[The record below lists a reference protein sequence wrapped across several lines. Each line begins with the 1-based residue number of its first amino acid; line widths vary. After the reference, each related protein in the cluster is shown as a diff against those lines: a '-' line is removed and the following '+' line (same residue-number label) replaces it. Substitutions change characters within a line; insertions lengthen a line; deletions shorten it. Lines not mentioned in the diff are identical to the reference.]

1 MNEAGSLE
9 EAVSRLE
16 DKYGGEHVVV
26 EPNLKSEQAVYPD
39 IAVFRDSDH
48 TKPFLLVEWSSLR
61 TSHRAEQDLSEISE
75 AVAGTEAPY
84 GALLSPRVQFIFSGT
99 GPGYRS
105 YAHLPEID
113 GEESN
118 ERRPVQSRAELDFLI
133 DRCLNAQ
140 AAVRPSHVRND
151 QAADEFLESL
161 HLLLQL
167 RNTNGIVPE
176 EIEQSTISSLYTQ
189 IDDRYQW
196 YHPGE
201 ELDYQFLAA
210 AAGIF
215 HGFSLDETEDEILE
229 SLFEISD
236 DDRRGGEYATP
247 LEVAKQMVRLAG
259 PKSGDRVLDPAA
271 GRGTILSLA
280 AGEGAKGVGVE
291 INPAVLRIATFYVD
305 LFERDVEF
313 TVGDFFQM
321 EEDLMSYGEFDQVI
335 VDPPFGMRLD
345 TEDIPYTDGR
355 KNLKSEEAFI
365 AQGLSLLK
373 EGGRLTIS
381 VPSGFLHNARKGWF
395 RKKILDEFQL
405 DSVIQIINGPIY
417 RYTSIDTAFI
427 TITKQ
432 SPAPD
437 HKVQYAILESP
448 EDPQNALS
456 EAVSEI
462 EAESADSILQGSLEG
477 SWNIRLVTN
486 QRSIQTSL
494 EGQFSQIVD
503 LHDVAEVSTGNP
515 PNNLVEEEAKDTLT
529 YLSISDI
536 GKRKSR
542 HGDRYIP
549 RDEARIIADDSC
561 VLLAT
566 LGEHTYTH
574 IPSEP
579 LAPAQDLAVLR
590 FESPEEAL
598 VYETFLSSELG
609 KKQVNALK
617 SGSRIPRVNIRD
629 LRELK
634 VPLFS
639 EEERRE
645 RAEAIREHQQK
656 VRELEA
662 KQTQLQ
668 EERESLVE
676 DPSEFLTGGDDDE

>member
-9 EAVSRLE
+9 EAVSLLE
-16 DKYGGEHVVV
+16 DKYSEEHVVV

-39 IAVFRDSDH
+39 IAVFRDSEH

-75 AVAGTEAPY
+75 AVAGTGAPY

-99 GPGYRS
+99 GPEYHS
-105 YAHLPEID
+105 YAHFPEID
-113 GEESN
+113 EEDPS
-118 ERRPVQSRAELDFLI
+118 ERRQVQSRAELDFLI
-133 DRCLNAQ
+133 DRCLDAQ
-140 AAVRPSHVRND
+140 AEVRPSHVRNG
-151 QAADEFLESL
+151 QAADELLESL
-161 HLLLQL
+161 HLLLEL
-167 RNTNGIVPE
+167 RNTNGIGPK

-196 YHPGE
+196 YQRGE
-201 ELDYQFLAA
+201 ELDHQFLIA

-215 HGFSLDETEDEILE
+215 QGFSLDETEDKILE

-259 PKSGDRVLDPAA
+259 PKSGDLVLDPAA
-271 GRGTILSLA
+271 GRGTILSQA
-280 AGEGAKGVGVE
+280 AGEGANGVGVE

-305 LFERDVEF
+305 LFKRDVEF
-313 TVGDFFQM
+313 TVGDFFEM
-321 EEDLMSYGEFDQVI
+321 KEDLMSYGEFDQVI

-345 TEDIPYTDGR
+345 TEEVPYTDER
-355 KNLKSEEAFI
+355 KNLQSEEAFI

-373 EGGRLTIS
+373 KGGRLTIS

-395 RKKILDEFQL
+395 RKKILEEFQL
-405 DSVIQIINGPIY
+405 DSVIQIVNGPIY
-417 RYTSIDTAFI
+417 RYTSIDTAFV

-432 SPAPD
+432 SPASD
-437 HKVQYAILESP
+437 HKVQYAVLESP

-456 EAVSEI
+456 KAVSEV
-462 EAESADSILQGSLEG
+462 EAESADSILQANLED

-486 QRSIQTSL
+486 QRSIQTAL
-494 EGQFSQIVD
+494 EEQFSQIVD

-515 PNNLVEEEAKDTLT
+515 PNNLVEEEDKNTLT

-609 KKQVNALK
+609 KEQVDALK
-617 SGSRIPRVNIRD
+617 SGSRIPRVNIGD

-645 RAEAIREHQQK
+645 RAEAIREHQEK

-668 EERESLVE
+668 EERKSLVE